1 MKIFAATLGTE
12 TNTFSPIPTG
22 MDTFR
27 ETMLFRA
34 GEHPEDEP
42 TLFTAPLWAAR
53 QRARER
59 NWQVVEGL
67 CAFAQPAG
75 PVTRAVYEALRDEL
89 LEDLKR
95 ALPVDMVVLGM
106 HGAMVADGYE
116 DCEGDLLARVRALT
130 GPGVKIG
137 AELDPHCHITP
148 AMLANA
154 DLMICFKEYPH
165 TDFVERGFEL
175 VDRLAEAAIGQT
187 RPVTSVFDCRQFSMY
202 HTPREPMRG
211 FVDRLSALEGKDGVL
226 SISVAHGFPWGD
238 VPDAGTKIMV
248 VTDGRPDAGARL
260 AEALG
265 RELIGLRGKT
275 GAEFLGI
282 DEGLDRAL
290 AVEGGPVVLSD
301 GSDNPGGGAP
311 CDSTYVLERLIAR
324 GLRSVALG
332 PMWDPVAAR
341 FCFEAGEGARL
352 RLRVGGKTCDL
363 SGRPIDLEA
372 TVKRLVPDAQQT
384 FGASRNALGNC
395 AAIDADG
402 IEIVLTST
410 RTQAFGRDLFTQF
423 GIDLAAK
430 KLIVVKSSQHFH
442 AAFAPIAKAVLYL
455 AAPGVLTADI
465 ASLPYRRIQR
475 PIWPLD
481 ANA

>member
-1 MKIFAATLGTE
+1 
-12 TNTFSPIPTG
+12 
-22 MDTFR
+22 
-27 ETMLFRA
+27 
-34 GEHPEDEP
+34 
-42 TLFTAPLWAAR
+42 
-53 QRARER
+53 
-59 NWQVVEGL
+59 
-67 CAFAQPAG
+67 
-75 PVTRAVYEALRDEL
+75 
-89 LEDLKR
+89 
-95 ALPVDMVVLGM
+95 
-106 HGAMVADGYE
+106 
-116 DCEGDLLARVRALT
+116 
-130 GPGVKIG
+130 
-137 AELDPHCHITP
+137 
-148 AMLANA
+148 
-154 DLMICFKEYPH
+154 
-165 TDFVERGFEL
+165 
-175 VDRLAEAAIGQT
+175 
-187 RPVTSVFDCRQFSMY
+187 
-202 HTPREPMRG
+202 MRG

-248 VTDGRPDAGARL
+248 VTDGRPDAGARR